1 MSRKRFTVEQIIGHL
16 REAEVRLAQG
26 RKVGDVCLE
35 FGVSEQSYYRWRK
48 EYGGLKMDQA
58 RRLKELERE
67 NSRLKRAVAD
77 LTLEK
82 LVLKEAAEG
91 NW

>member
-1 MSRKRFTVEQIIGHL
+1 MALDFVCSGLEPKRELG
-16 REAEVRLAQG
+16 
-26 RKVGDVCLE
+26 K
-35 FGVSEQSYYRWRK
+35 
-48 EYGGLKMDQA
+48 
-58 RRLKELERE
+58 LKELERE
-67 NSRLKRAVAD
+67 NSRLRRAVAD

>member
-1 MSRKRFTVEQIIGHL
+1 MPRKRYSVEQIINHL
-16 REAEVRLAQG
+16 READVWLAQG
-26 RKVGDVCLE
+26 RTVGEVCRHI
-35 FGVSEQSYYRWRK
+35 GVSEQSYYRWRR
-48 EYGGLKMDQA
+48 EYGGLKTDQA

-67 NSRLKRAVAD
+67 NSRLRRAVSD

-91 NW
+91 NF